1 MMRRNPIAALERL
14 PGWWRG
20 AAAIRVEEA
29 AQHAQHSDEARRHL
43 ARAAEY
49 ERRAEDAR

>member
-1 MMRRNPIAALERL
+1 MTRRDPIATLERL

-29 AQHAQHSDEARRHL
+29 AQHATWSDEARRHL
-43 ARAAEY
+43 ALAAQY
-49 ERRAEDAR
+49 ERRAEDAQ